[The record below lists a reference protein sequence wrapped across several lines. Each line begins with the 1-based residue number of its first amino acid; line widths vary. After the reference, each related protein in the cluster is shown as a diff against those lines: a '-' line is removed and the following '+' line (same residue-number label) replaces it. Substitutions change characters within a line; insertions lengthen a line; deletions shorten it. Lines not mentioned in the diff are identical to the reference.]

1 MPFNLNPRVKAFMWL
16 MLSFNLIETRQK
28 RILEQVP
35 SHFDPGGGPL
45 QLDS

>member
-16 MLSFNLIETRQK
+16 MLSFNQIETRQK
-28 RILEQVP
+28 RILGQVP
-35 SHFDPGGGPL
+35 SHFVPGGDPV

>member
-35 SHFDPGGGPL
+35 SHFVPGGGPV